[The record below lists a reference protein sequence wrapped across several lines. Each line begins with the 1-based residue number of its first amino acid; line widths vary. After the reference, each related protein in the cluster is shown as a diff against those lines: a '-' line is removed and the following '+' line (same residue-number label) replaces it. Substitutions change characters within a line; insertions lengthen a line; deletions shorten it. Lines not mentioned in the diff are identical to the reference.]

1 MKRGCF
7 GLAEHRDA
15 GVSAKRGAVM
25 AFLLA
30 GVCVV
35 GIACGQLILRSPH
48 FRDAIGILCGRGQ
61 VLAIARGDGIYEAD
75 LQRLL
80 AEFRYATGVGEKDR
94 AEEGIAGNVARVTA
108 SQGDERPA
116 LKQMSFE
123 DTQAEIHSMIE
134 NEQRRA
140 ALQNLA
146 GNLSRRAEFVT
157 SRF

>member
-30 GVCVV
+30 GICLA
-35 GIACGQLILRSPH
+35 GIGSGRLILRSPH
-48 FRDAIGILCGRGQ
+48 FRDAIGILCGRGHL
-61 VLAIARGDGIYEAD
+61 VAVARGEGIYEAD
-75 LQRLL
+75 LQRAL
-80 AEFRYATGVGEKDR
+80 AEFRYVTGVGEEDR
-94 AEEGIAGNVARVTA
+94 QEEDITETVTRA
-108 SQGDERPA
+108 ATLQGDERPA
-116 LKQMSFE
+116 LKRLIS
-123 DTQAEIHSMIE
+123 DLIE
-134 NEQRRA
+134 NEKRRA

-146 GNLSRRAEFVT
+146 ENLSRRGEFVT